1 MNFDDLSA
9 FVAVARQRSFSRA
22 SSQLRVAVSALS
34 KRVQRL
40 ELAMGRELLVRHSKG
55 VSLTSA
61 GVVVM
66 ERAGE
71 LLDRFEH
78 LERDVFT
85 GLETPG
91 GQVRIALPPATSRLL
106 APLVYER
113 CKQQFPDI
121 APVIRAGVS
130 DAIHQWLGDDELD
143 LALMYNA
150 EESSSLVIQPLLVE
164 PLYVIAPSHDPVT
177 REPIEY
183 PAAYTLADLAH
194 LPLLLSRRPHS
205 IRVLLDRLCAR
216 YGQRMNLVFEVDGIE
231 MLVGMVT
238 AGHGVGIFGYAGLRD
253 ELERGELVAIPFN
266 FPLLSWTLSLVTP
279 RRDEVSPAVVVIRD
293 LVLDAIN
300 QLIRQ
305 DFWKGVRALEAL
317 KPAPAAGAESRRK
330 GAGAPSPG
338 PRKLKSRQG

>member
-9 FVAVARQRSFSRA
+9 FMAVARQRSFSRA
-22 SSQLRVAVSALS
+22 STELRIAVSALS

-40 ELAMGRELLVRHSKG
+40 EHAMGRELLVRHSKG

-61 GVVVM
+61 GVVVV

-85 GLETPG
+85 ALETPG
-91 GQVRIALPPATSRLL
+91 GQVRMALPPATSRFL

-121 APVIRAGVS
+121 APVIRAGAS
-130 DAIHQWLGDDELD
+130 DALHQWLSADELD

-164 PLYVIAPSHDPVT
+164 PLYVIAPSHHPVT
-177 REPIEY
+177 RKRIEY
-183 PAAYTLADLAH
+183 PDAYSLADLSS

-205 IRVLLDRLCAR
+205 IRVLLDRLCAK
-216 YGQRMNLVFEVDGIE
+216 YGQRLNLVFEVDGIE
-231 MLVGMVT
+231 MLKGMVT
-238 AGHGVGIFGYAGLRD
+238 AGHGVGVFGYAGLRD
-253 ELERGELVAIPFN
+253 ELERGGLVAIPFN

-279 RRDEVSPAVVVIRD
+279 RRDDVSPAVVVIRD
-293 LVLDAIN
+293 LVLDAIR

-305 DFWKGVRALEAL
+305 DFWKGARPLEAL
-317 KPAPAAGAESRRK
+317 RLPPAAGAPSRRK
-330 GAGAPSPG
+330 GAAAPV
-338 PRKLKSRQG
+338 PRNTKGKMRP

>member
-1 MNFDDLSA
+1 MNFDDLNA
-9 FVAVARQRSFSRA
+9 FMAVARQRSFSRA
-22 SSQLRVAVSALS
+22 STELRVAVSALS

-40 ELAMGRELLVRHSKG
+40 EHAMGRELLVRHSKG

-66 ERAGE
+66 ARAGE
-71 LLDRFEH
+71 LLERFDH

-85 GLETPG
+85 ALETPG
-91 GQVRIALPPATSRLL
+91 GQVRMALPPATSGLL
-106 APLVYER
+106 APRIYER
-113 CKQQFPDI
+113 CRQQYPDI
-121 APVIRAGVS
+121 APVIRVGTS
-130 DAIHQWLGDDELD
+130 DVIHQWLHADELD

-164 PLYVIAPSHDPVT
+164 PLYIVAPARHPVT
-177 REPIEY
+177 RKRIDY
-183 PAAYTLADLAH
+183 PAAYTLADLSS

-216 YGQRMNLVFEVDGIE
+216 YGQRLNLVFEVDGIE
-231 MLVGMVT
+231 MLKGMIG

-279 RRDEVSPAVVVIRD
+279 RRDEASPAVVVIRE
-293 LVLDAIN
+293 LLLSAIN

-305 DFWKGVRALEAL
+305 DFWKGARALEGL
-317 KPAPAAGAESRRK
+317 QPAPAAPPARK
-330 GAGAPSPG
+330 RAGAPHPK
-338 PRKLKSRQG
+338 PTQGKNRP

>member
-9 FVAVARQRSFSRA
+9 FMAVARQRSFSRA
-22 SSQLRVAVSALS
+22 SAELRIAVSALS

-40 ELAMGRELLVRHSKG
+40 EHAMGRELLVRHSKG

-66 ERAGE
+66 ERAAE
-71 LLDRFEH
+71 LLDRFDH
-78 LERDVFT
+78 LERDVYT
-85 GLETPG
+85 ALETPG
-91 GQVRIALPPATSRLL
+91 GQVRMALPPATSRFL

-113 CKQQFPDI
+113 CKQQFPEI
-121 APVIRAGVS
+121 APVIRAGAS
-130 DAIHQWLGDDELD
+130 DAIHEWLSADELD

-177 REPIEY
+177 GRPIKY
-183 PAAYTLADLAH
+183 PAAYSLADLSS

-205 IRVLLDRLCAR
+205 IRVLLDRLFAK
-216 YGQRMNLVFEVDGIE
+216 YGQPLNLVFEVDGIE
-231 MLVGMVT
+231 MLTGMVT
-238 AGHGVGIFGYAGLRD
+238 AGHGVGVFGYVGLRD
-253 ELERGELVAIPFN
+253 ELERGGLVAIPFN

-279 RRDEVSPAVVVIRD
+279 RRDEASPAVGVIRD
-293 LVLDAIN
+293 LVLDAIR

-305 DFWKGVRALEAL
+305 DFWHGARALDAL
-317 KPAPAAGAESRRK
+317 KPAPAAGASSRRK
-330 GAGAPSPG
+330 GAAPASHHTKG
-338 PRKLKSRQG
+338 KNRS